1 MQINHLNASHF
12 GFLQKK
18 IKGERKEW
26 HISNPND
33 CFCKFHQHEKLDK
46 KEKIGIDAGTIKQM
60 KSSKNT

>member
-1 MQINHLNASHF
+1 MQINHLSASRF

-18 IKGERKEW
+18 LEVGKKEW

-33 CFCKFHQHEKLDK
+33 CFRKLHQHEKLDK
-46 KEKIGIDAGTIKQM
+46 KEKIGKDAGTIIQM